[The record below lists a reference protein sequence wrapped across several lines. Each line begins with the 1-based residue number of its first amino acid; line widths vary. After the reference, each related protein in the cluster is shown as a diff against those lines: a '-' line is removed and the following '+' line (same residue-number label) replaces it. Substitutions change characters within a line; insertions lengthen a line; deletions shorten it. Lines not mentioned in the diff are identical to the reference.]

1 MKGIILAGGSGT
13 RLYPLTQVMSK
24 QLLPVYNKP
33 MIYYPLSVLMLAG
46 IRDIL
51 IISTPVD
58 IQRFQQLFKDGSHLG
73 IRVEYAVQEEPKGLA
88 EALIIGE
95 SFIDNKPVALVLGDN
110 IFHGHGLTSM
120 VESAAQL
127 SEGAAIFAYAVKD
140 PHRFGI
146 VEIDSSGEPLSLEEK
161 PLHPKS
167 RLAVTGLY
175 FYDSSVVDIAKS
187 LQPSQRHEL
196 EITDVNKV
204 YLERGNLQVKQ
215 LGRGYAWMDAGT
227 HESLLQASTFIEAV
241 ENRQSLMIGCIEEIA
256 WRKGYISDKQL
267 VSLATGYRN
276 SQYSEYLLDLVRG
289 TNVLV
294 EIS

>member
-58 IQRFQQLFKDGSHLG
+58 IQRYQQLFKDGSHLG
-73 IRVEYAVQEEPKGLA
+73 LQIEYALQEEPKGLA
-88 EALIIGE
+88 EAFIIGE
-95 SFIDNKPVALVLGDN
+95 SFINNESVALVLGDN
-110 IFHGHGLTSM
+110 IFHGHGLTGM
-120 VESAAQL
+120 VESAAQIT
-127 SEGAAIFAYAVKD
+127 EGATIFAYAVKD
-140 PHRFGI
+140 PQRFGV
-146 VEIDSSGEPLSLEEK
+146 VEIDRNGKALSLEEK
-161 PLHPKS
+161 PFNPNSK
-167 RLAVTGLY
+167 LAVTGLY

-187 LQPSQRHEL
+187 LKPSERLEL

-204 YLERGNLQVKQ
+204 YLKRGNLHVQQ
-215 LGRGYAWMDAGT
+215 LGRGYAWFDAGT

-241 ENRQSLMIGCIEEIA
+241 ENRQSLMVGCIEEIA
-256 WRKGYISDKQL
+256 WRKGYISGDLL
-267 VSLATGYRN
+267 VSLATNYKN
-276 SQYSEYLLDLVRG
+276 SQYGEYLADLVQESYYRK
-289 TNVLV
+289 
-294 EIS
+294 